1 MKENFMPTLTL
12 DDLTPDDIQRLEARR
27 RFRQHAQEVLRE
39 QAEEMRLQREL
50 ERRMENDSDE

>member
-1 MKENFMPTLTL
+1 MPTLTL

-50 ERRMENDSDE
+50 ERRMEEDSDE